1 MDKVSF
7 HLPTAKAVHDDT
19 GLPLSSILEV
29 YPFQEIRTL
38 KRHLEEFPFSI
49 REEADIETII
59 SKYEK
64 QIIKYEDKFSNKGS
78 EVRRKWEAVKAQYI
92 AALKAELCDTQE
104 AYEYSVKL
112 PWKFRKYRKE
122 NREKLLFKLKSMFS
136 ALTPG
141 QKLKI
146 AHYFNGYAG
155 LFDRCCWNCDLL
167 LKCISV
173 MTETAKVELKQ
184 YIESKKVELDRAA
197 IYWLSEN
204 IAWCQKIRIS
214 DNGKELHKNHEDA
227 WRVLEKKFNELDI
240 YSVDSNYERMLG
252 VALIIDFLSKQNIKE
267 GDLEIIMSH
276 ALFLNRPQA
285 ADVLKKALDMLIP
298 ENIEPRI
305 AEEKVQQIRKDLENE
320 EGVNFDDAA
329 IQGRLEQQFDLKLGE
344 KLFN

>member
-49 REEADIETII
+49 REEADIEAII

-112 PWKFRKYRKE
+112 PWEFRKYRKE
-122 NREKLLFKLKSMFS
+122 NREKLLSDLNPMFNK
-136 ALTPG
+136 LTPG
-141 QKLKI
+141 QKLKV

>member
-7 HLPTAKAVHDDT
+7 HLPTAKAIHDDT
-19 GLPLSSILEV
+19 GLPFSSILQI
-29 YPFQEIRTL
+29 YMFQNIRTL
-38 KRHLEEFPFSI
+38 KKHFEELPFPI
-49 REEADIETII
+49 KEENDIEKTVNV
-59 SKYEK
+59 YEK
-64 QIIKYEDKFSNKGS
+64 EIIKYEARFPNKGS

-112 PWKFRKYRKE
+112 PWKFRKYREE

-167 LKCISV
+167 LGCISV

-214 DNGKELHKNHEDA
+214 DNGKELHKNHKDA

-240 YSVDSNYERMLG
+240 YGDDGNYEKMLG
-252 VALIIDFLSKQNIKE
+252 VALIIDLLSEQSIEE

-285 ADVLKKALDMLIP
+285 ADVLRKALDMLIP

-305 AEEKVQQIRKDLENE
+305 AEKQVQNIRKDLENE

>member
-19 GLPLSSILEV
+19 GLPFSSILQI
-29 YPFQEIRTL
+29 YMFQNIRTL
-38 KRHLEEFPFSI
+38 KKHFEELPFPI
-49 REEADIETII
+49 KEENDIEKTVNM
-59 SKYEK
+59 YEK
-64 QIIKYEDKFSNKGS
+64 EIIKYEARFPNKGS
-78 EVRRKWEAVKAQYI
+78 EVRRKWEAVKAQYRM
-92 AALKAELCDTQE
+92 ALKIELD
-104 AYEYSVKL
+104 SVNL
-112 PWKFRKYRKE
+112 PVEFKEYRKE

-305 AEEKVQQIRKDLENE
+305 AEKQVQQIRKDLENE

-329 IQGRLEQQFDLKLGE
+329 IQGRLEQQFKLRLGK

>member
-19 GLPLSSILEV
+19 GLPFSSILQI
-29 YPFQEIRTL
+29 YMFQNIRTL
-38 KRHLEEFPFSI
+38 KKHFEELPFPI
-49 REEADIETII
+49 KEENDIEKTVNM
-59 SKYEK
+59 YEK
-64 QIIKYEDKFSNKGS
+64 EIIKYEARFPNKGS
-78 EVRRKWEAVKAQYI
+78 EVRRKWEAVKAQYRM
-92 AALKAELCDTQE
+92 ALKIELDSVNLPVE
-104 AYEYSVKL
+104 FKEYRSQNCK
-112 PWKFRKYRKE
+112 
-122 NREKLLFKLKSMFS
+122 KLLSYLEPKFNK
-136 ALTPG
+136 LTPS
-141 QKLKI
+141 QKLKV

-214 DNGKELHKNHEDA
+214 DNGKELHKNHKDA

-285 ADVLKKALDMLIP
+285 ADVLRKALDMLIP

-305 AEEKVQQIRKDLENE
+305 AAEQVQRIRKDLENE
-320 EGVNFDDAA
+320 KEVNFDDAA